1 MTSTRYARR
10 AAACAA
16 ALLAW
21 PAGAEDAA
29 GDGATRLP
37 DVEVIGVTPLS
48 GAGTPVDRVPYR
60 VQVAGPDD
68 FESDGQTSVYDFFD
82 REMAGA
88 SAVDVQN
95 NPYQKNFS
103 YRGFVAGPLLGESV
117 GIAAFLDGVR
127 INDPFG
133 DVVQSDLFP
142 EMAIARIELGNADP
156 AFGFNALGGALVLR
170 THDGT
175 SFQGLEVSQSGG
187 SFGRLRTT
195 LRAGREAGRFNS
207 FLALQRDS
215 EDGWRDASPSE
226 LDRLFANA
234 GFRGESGSMRL
245 DLAFADTDLIGN
257 GLAPAELH
265 AIAREANF
273 TTPDRTL
280 NNNLLVS
287 GSGELFAGGDLSIQA
302 NVYVRRL
309 RRQTLN
315 GDEIDAETCAFEDGD
330 DLADVVETLADN
342 GLLAAGPV
350 PAGFVCGGDDDDDE
364 GGGEAAMGGG
374 DDDEEEEEEEFA
386 ILLDQ
391 DKKAIASYEID
402 EDGAYGALNR
412 SSTQT
417 TAFGGSVQAALD
429 RPLGG
434 MENRLVIGVGVDTG
448 RTEFYSTSEVGR
460 LLPSRAVVGGPGG
473 RPNFNTGIVEIG
485 LTEDEPEPEVAPEP
499 EPEPEPTPAPRPA
512 PQPAPRPAEPMP
524 QDTCPPEVRE
534 RGECPQTNAAE
545 AAEPEV
551 GETAPVALTARNRYL
566 RAYLSDTLRVNANLS
581 VTASAAANWA
591 EIELTD
597 EGVVWGERQTALRGD
612 HDYFSLN
619 PAIGAAYEIPG
630 LASPV
635 TLFGGFRQGSRAPS
649 PAELSCADP
658 DDPCNLPNAFVAD
671 PPLEQVTSRTFEAGL
686 RGRMARERLGGL
698 TSLDWSA
705 SAYRATNSDD
715 IIFVSAGVGLS
726 SGYFKNVAETRR
738 QGFDLTLAGDGGRF
752 DWFLNYSYVEAT
764 FQSPFEVSAE
774 NHPMAEDGEIPVEAG
789 DAIPGVPAHSLG
801 AGVDVEPLD
810 GLRVSPS
817 VVYRSGVH
825 LRGDEGNLLPRTDG
839 YAVANLDASYRIAD
853 WIEAFGRIENIF
865 DKRYETF
872 GVLGETGD
880 EVPIRELPGGITDPR
895 FISPGQP
902 FAAMVGVR
910 IRLN

>member
-1 MTSTRYARR
+1 M
-10 AAACAA
+10 
-16 ALLAW
+16 
-21 PAGAEDAA
+21 
-29 GDGATRLP
+29 
-37 DVEVIGVTPLS
+37 
-48 GAGTPVDRVPYR
+48 
-60 VQVAGPDD
+60 QVAGPDD

-175 SFQGLEVSQSGG
+175 TFQGAESSLSGG
-187 SFGRLRTT
+187 SFGRLRAT
-195 LRAGREAGRFNS
+195 LRAGREFGRFNS

-257 GLAPAELH
+257 GLAPTELH

-315 GDEIDAETCAFEDGD
+315 GDEIDAEACAFEDDD

-342 GLLAAGPV
+342 GLLAAGPI
-350 PAGFVCGGDDDDDE
+350 PAGFVCGGGDDDE
-364 GGGEAAMGGG
+364 GGGEEAVGG
-374 DDDEEEEEEEFA
+374 DDDDDEEDEAEEFA

-402 EDGAYGALNR
+402 EGGAYGALNR

-460 LLPSRAVVGGPGG
+460 LLPSRAVVGGPGD
-473 RPNFNTGIVEIG
+473 RPNLNTGIVEVELEEG
-485 LTEDEPEPEVAPEP
+485 EEEGEE
-499 EPEPEPTPAPRPA
+499 EE
-512 PQPAPRPAEPMP
+512 AEL
-524 QDTCPPEVRE
+524 EE
-534 RGECPQTNAAE
+534 G
-545 AAEPEV
+545 PEV

-597 EGVVWGERQTALRGD
+597 EGVVWGERQTALHGD

-764 FQSPFEVSAE
+764 FQSPFKVSAE
-774 NHPMAEDGEIPVEAG
+774 NHPMAEDGEIPVAAG

-825 LRGDEGNLLPRTDG
+825 LRGDEGNLLPRTSG
-839 YAVANLDASYRIAD
+839 YTVANLDASYRIAD